1 MFNLFNHYFKN
12 YFSAKQLVDKDQ
24 HSSNAIHVYKTGL
37 IHTGSG
43 YGSTI
48 ATTQT
53 TEWSTSRTAV
63 STTERTTTT
72 TTTTSREVTT
82 DSVSPSTTLMYTK
95 DSTSTMST
103 SSEAG
108 L

>member
-1 MFNLFNHYFKN
+1 MIY
-12 YFSAKQLVDKDQ
+12 
-24 HSSNAIHVYKTGL
+24 
-37 IHTGSG
+37 TGSG

-53 TEWSTSRTAV
+53 TEWSTSRTTV
-63 STTERTTTT
+63 STIDKTTVTKL
-72 TTTTSREVTT
+72 TTSRGLTT
-82 DSVSPSTTLMYTK
+82 DSVSPSTTLVFRE

-103 SSEAG
+103 SSQAG